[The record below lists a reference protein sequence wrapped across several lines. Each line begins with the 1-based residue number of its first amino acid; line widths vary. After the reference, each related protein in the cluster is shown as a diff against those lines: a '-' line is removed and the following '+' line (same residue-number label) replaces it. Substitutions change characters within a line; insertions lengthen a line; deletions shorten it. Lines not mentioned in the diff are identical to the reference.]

1 MSQAKNQG
9 EAQKHESKH
18 FNLKAEACESMYFI
32 LLMLRDRSK
41 LMSLTTVSRLM

>member
-18 FNLKAEACESMYFI
+18 FNFKEARESMYFYPACAT
-32 LLMLRDRSK
+32 DR
-41 LMSLTTVSRLM
+41 LTRCLI